1 MIFPVVVKDQEL
13 NSHPLLAHIQVED
26 RVGDIPALIK
36 YLVLDKVLRDH
47 QLVDR

>member
-1 MIFPVVVKDQEL
+1 MIFPVVVKDQEA
-13 NSHPLLAHIQVED
+13 NHPLARIQVED

-47 QLVDR
+47 QLVVR

>member
-1 MIFPVVVKDQEL
+1 MIFLIADNDQDL
-13 NSHPLLAHIQVED
+13 NNHPLVRIQVED

-47 QLVDR
+47 QLEVL

>member
-1 MIFPVVVKDQEL
+1 MIFPVAVKDQQP
-13 NSHPLLAHIQVED
+13 NSHPLARIQVED

-47 QLVDR
+47 QLVVR